1 MKKRIQLLFFLL
13 PFFASAQVIVEPGVG
28 FMFLQQRGFV
38 FIDPCTPGYS
48 SSAFPYRLDIGRY
61 LSPFG
66 GTFAVWVPFK
76 MVTSYTQRYKFGVQT
91 GMGYYS
97 TWKKKSID
105 PNYYPPPEGGFLAK
119 TFGILHLPM
128 LVSLRTGSAL
138 FPESGVFGFAIAAGV
153 DAFYLNIPDEKGF
166 ALIPTTNFTFMKGK
180 NGVRA
185 GFYHLKFKSV
195 FKSNAGEVVRLKTSF
210 FQLEVFHSF

>member
-1 MKKRIQLLFFLL
+1 MKKQFLLLFFLFPIL
-13 PFFASAQVIVEPGVG
+13 VPAQIIVEPGIG
-28 FMFLQQRGFV
+28 FMFIQQRGFV
-38 FIDPCTPGYS
+38 LTDPNPLPV
-48 SSAFPYRLDIGRY
+48 FPHVAKVGRA

-66 GTFAVWVPFK
+66 GTFAVFIPFK
-76 MVTSYTQRYKFGVQT
+76 MAITYTPRYKFGTQT
-91 GMGYYS
+91 GLGFYS
-97 TWKKKSID
+97 TNKLKSND
-105 PNYYPPPEGGFLAK
+105 LNYHPGADAGVFRR
-119 TFGILHLPM
+119 TFGILHIPM
-128 LVSLRTGSAL
+128 MVSLRMGSAL
-138 FPESGVFGFAIAAGV
+138 YPEKEKPGFAVAAGL

-166 ALIPTTNFTFMKGK
+166 ALIPTSNFTYMKGK